1 MGNCTCFERPRR
13 KTKER
18 ELSAYSAKRR
28 RNASHPICR
37 DSTSIR
43 LEQAHRLALAL
54 ENPPLEDPLEGPL
67 EDPEPLPVVAVD
79 SCEL

>member
-54 ENPPLEDPLEGPL
+54 EENPPLDDLSV
-67 EDPEPLPVVAVD
+67 DPEPLPVVAVD